1 MGEFFRKISKSDI
14 RNILAVIAVVGAFV
28 VLYMLIVTPIP
39 ETNKDTVN
47 LALGFVLGGLVGGVS
62 GFYFGASKGETKESN
77 TENK

>member
-1 MGEFFRKISKSDI
+1 MGKWFERIGKSDI
-14 RNILAVIAVVGAFV
+14 RNILAVVSVVGAFI

-62 GFYFGASKGETKESN
+62 GFYFGASKGETKKDAE
-77 TENK
+77 

>member
-1 MGEFFRKISKSDI
+1 MGKWFERIGKSDI
-14 RNILAVIAVVGAFV
+14 RNILAVVSVVGAFI

-62 GFYFGASKGETKESN
+62 GFYFGASKGEK
-77 TENK
+77 TEKSE